1 MEHQSSKCSYFDFF
15 SKKRHVFE
23 SKTGLVFV
31 SKTCLFSLT
40 KSCIPSYFWLWV
52 SYFETQSDNLT
63 SSTFTC
69 NLLRLALIRISSC
82 RTATWRDLHATV
94 WDRTTVPI
102 CRHLPARS
110 VRWAAVPMSRELWEK
125 YKVLCVEALLK
136 PTYREQKSSD
146 TWKSGIFGQE
156 EWDYARFVPCRT
168 LRLSYSNS
176 IPSKFPVR
184 FNWILYSTKFCTHFH
199 NLYSLLGPCY
209 SVMLHW
215 S

>member
-1 MEHQSSKCSYFDFF
+1 MF
-15 SKKRHVFE
+15 STDCL
-23 SKTGLVFV
+23 SKTLKDQSAGKFM
-31 SKTCLFSLT
+31 T
-40 KSCIPSYFWLWV
+40 PA
-52 SYFETQSDNLT
+52 QSDNLT

-69 NLLRLALIRISSC
+69 NLLRLTLTPISSC
-82 RTATWRDLHATV
+82 RTATWRDLHATA

>member
-1 MEHQSSKCSYFDFF
+1 MNFQN
-15 SKKRHVFE
+15 
-23 SKTGLVFV
+23 V
-31 SKTCLFSLT
+31 SFRAT
-40 KSCIPSYFWLWV
+40 Y
-52 SYFETQSDNLT
+52 
-63 SSTFTC
+63 STFTC
-69 NLLRLALIRISSC
+69 NLLLLALTPISSC

-94 WDRTTVPI
+94 WARTTVPI
-102 CRHLPARS
+102 CRLLPARS

-125 YKVLCVEALLK
+125 YKVLYVEALVK

-156 EWDYARFVPCRT
+156 EWDYARFAPCRT

-176 IPSKFPVR
+176 IPYKFPVR